1 MSQQNEKLR
10 PAPHLLFK
18 LITTM
23 TFILLFLP
31 LMCMI
36 VESVWVPIEGVA
48 GPQEW
53 SFKFYVKILNDLVIY
68 EAFVY
73 SLLISLLSTIGAT
86 LIGTMAAIAI
96 ERVDFPGKRFFVS
109 LTMLPLVMPELVMGL
124 SLLLWFVF
132 LKLTLGTISIVLAH
146 MTFCLSYVMI
156 IVRARLKNFDESLE
170 AAARDLGANSIKVLL
185 NVTLPLLAPGILAA
199 ALMAFTLS
207 FDDFLITF
215 YTAGVGQTTLPV
227 KIYSMIKIGIGP
239 EIHALATLLFLITSF
254 VIILVFKPSQ
264 LKR

>member
-1 MSQQNEKLR
+1 MSFVVEKQR
-10 PAPHLLFK
+10 PQPHLLFK
-18 LITTM
+18 FITAV
-23 TFILLFLP
+23 TFVLLFLP

-36 VESVWVPIEGVA
+36 VESVWVPVEGVS

-53 SFKFYVKILNDLVIY
+53 SFKFYLKIMNDMIIY
-68 EAFVY
+68 EALLY
-73 SLLISLLSTIGAT
+73 SLLISILSTLGST
-86 LIGTMAAIAI
+86 VIGTMAALAI
-96 ERVDFPGKRFFVS
+96 ERVDFPGKKFFNS

-132 LKLTLGTISIVLAH
+132 LKLTLGTLSIVLAH

-156 IVRARLKNFDESLE
+156 IVRTRLKNFDESLE
-170 AAARDLGANSIKVLL
+170 EAARDLGANSIQVLL
-185 NVTLPLLAPGILAA
+185 KVTLPLLAPGILAA

-239 EIHALATLLFLITSF
+239 EIHALATLLFLVTSF
-254 VIILVFKPSQ
+254 VIILVFRPNQ